1 MSSFRYDYNIL
12 KSHNCAKI
20 ELIKTFQCERTIM
33 IKKAVIPAAGYG
45 TRFLPITKAIPKEML
60 PIIDRPTIEFIVN
73 EAKASGIEDILIIV
87 SSNKNAIVDY
97 FDYNIELETILKLK
111 GKEALYQKVHG
122 IAEGINIYFVRQK
135 EQLGLGHAVLQAEA
149 FVGNEPF
156 AVLLGDDLYVGKNK
170 PALKELIDVYENKK
184 ASILGTMEVSL
195 ENTSKYGICDPKS
208 IEGNTM
214 LLKGV
219 VEKPNKEDAPS
230 RHAIGGRYILTP
242 AIFNILK
249 TQQKGFG
256 GEIQLTDAILNLM
269 TSEDVYATALQAKR
283 YDVGSKIDY
292 IEAIIDF
299 ALEEPTL
306 KNELK
311 NLLKNKG

>member
-1 MSSFRYDYNIL
+1 
-12 KSHNCAKI
+12 
-20 ELIKTFQCERTIM
+20 M

-73 EAKASGIEDILIIV
+73 EAKESGIEDILIIV

-97 FDYNIELETILKLK
+97 FDYNIELETILKSK
-111 GKEALYQKVHG
+111 GKEELYQKVHK
-122 IAEGINIYFVRQK
+122 IAEGVNIFFVRQK

-156 AVLLGDDLYVGKNK
+156 AVLLGDDLYVGKEK
-170 PALKELIDVYENKK
+170 PALRELMDVYEDKK
-184 ASILGTMEVSL
+184 RSVLGTMEVTL
-195 ENTSKYGICDPKS
+195 ENTSKYGICDP
-208 IEGNTM
+208 INTEGNVM

-219 VEKPNKEDAPS
+219 VEKPNPKDAPS
-230 RHAIGGRYILTP
+230 RHAIGGRYILSP
-242 AIFNILK
+242 AIFNSLK
-249 TQQKGFG
+249 TQEKGVG

-269 TSEDVYATALQAKR
+269 KKEDVYAASLQAKR

-299 ALEEPTL
+299 ALKDETL
-306 KNELK
+306 RPDIIK
-311 NLLKNKG
+311 LLKQKG